1 MGKGLYNS
9 LVDSLKGKHISF
21 QFSTKDQ
28 ASFNPQTNMLQW
40 NRNMD
45 SNQLFHE
52 LMHAYQYQNEKSFDS
67 WKNAIINMEIE
78 THYAHYLYIK
88 GSSEY
93 GGSDWEKGSKGGDSR
108 ILSIIHLEDYV
119 DNKGNLIDG
128 MIVDLLDT
136 YLEFHVV
143 TAFKQDA
150 NYGKYSYDE
159 SRSSLSNFSNL
170 NKITKDC

>member
-1 MGKGLYNS
+1 M
-9 LVDSLKGKHISF
+9 
-21 QFSTKDQ
+21 
-28 ASFNPQTNMLQW
+28 
-40 NRNMD
+40 
-45 SNQLFHE
+45 
-52 LMHAYQYQNEKSFDS
+52 
-67 WKNAIINMEIE
+67 
-78 THYAHYLYIK
+78 
-88 GSSEY
+88 
-93 GGSDWEKGSKGGDSR
+93 
-108 ILSIIHLEDYV
+108 EDYV

>member
-1 MGKGLYNS
+1 
-9 LVDSLKGKHISF
+9 
-21 QFSTKDQ
+21 
-28 ASFNPQTNMLQW
+28 
-40 NRNMD
+40 
-45 SNQLFHE
+45 
-52 LMHAYQYQNEKSFDS
+52 
-67 WKNAIINMEIE
+67 MEIE

-143 TAFKQDA
+143 TAFKQDD
-150 NYGKYSYDE
+150 YE
-159 SRSSLSNFSNL
+159 NL
-170 NKITKDC
+170 HNLYCIFIVLFNDGCSKLLL

>member
-1 MGKGLYNS
+1 
-9 LVDSLKGKHISF
+9 
-21 QFSTKDQ
+21 
-28 ASFNPQTNMLQW
+28 MLQW

-88 GSSEY
+88 GSSEF